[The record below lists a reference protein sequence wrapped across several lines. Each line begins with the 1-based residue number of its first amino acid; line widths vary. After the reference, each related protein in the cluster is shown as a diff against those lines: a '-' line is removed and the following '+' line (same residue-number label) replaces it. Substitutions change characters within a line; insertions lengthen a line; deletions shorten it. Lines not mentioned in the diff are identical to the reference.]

1 MTSRKV
7 GSSSTTSTRTWR
19 EAPGVAWG
27 FGVEFDVSGVASWSG
42 YCVKP
47 FTVWAIDF
55 GRRFNGTLVR
65 CSPERKSPAERVS
78 ALQCRVERL
87 VEAQLH
93 VDLADR
99 FRRSVRPGDHLCGIA
114 WHQVE
119 DHEHQTGLPDSSEWP
134 GGPMLDPDGSVARVV
149 RWRPG
154 DGAGYCSACA
164 RIRTVGAARRA
175 HSGSRGVST

>member
-19 EAPGVAWG
+19 EALGVVAWG
-27 FGVEFDVSGVASWSG
+27 FGVEFGISGVALRSG

-55 GRRFNGTLVR
+55 GRPFNGTLVR

-87 VEAQLH
+87 VAAQLH
-93 VDLADR
+93 FDLADR
-99 FRRSVRPGDHLCGIA
+99 YRRSVRPGDHL
-114 WHQVE
+114 
-119 DHEHQTGLPDSSEWP
+119 
-134 GGPMLDPDGSVARVV
+134 
-149 RWRPG
+149 
-154 DGAGYCSACA
+154 
-164 RIRTVGAARRA
+164 
-175 HSGSRGVST
+175 